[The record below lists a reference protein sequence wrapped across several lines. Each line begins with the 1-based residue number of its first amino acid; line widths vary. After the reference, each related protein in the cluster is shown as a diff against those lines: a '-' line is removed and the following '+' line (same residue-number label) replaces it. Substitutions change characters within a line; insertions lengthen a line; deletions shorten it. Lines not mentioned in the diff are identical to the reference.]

1 MFTYKT
7 LSAMDTVEF
16 GNRLGKALRPGM
28 VLLLYGD
35 LGAGKTCLA
44 GGIIHA
50 LGVNEHATSPTFTI
64 VNEYEGNFPIAHFDL
79 YRLDDPEELFDIG
92 FEEYLD
98 GRRVVLIEWPE
109 RAGGY
114 LPENYLKVTIT
125 GQGQV
130 REITLEP
137 YGPEYAGIDEEMK
150 NVVSAR
156 D

>member
-7 LSAMDTVEF
+7 ASAVETVGF
-16 GNRLGKALRPGM
+16 GERLAQLLKPGM

-35 LGAGKTCLA
+35 LGAGKTCFA
-44 GGIIHA
+44 GGIIRG
-50 LGVNEHATSPTFTI
+50 LGVFEHVTSPTFTL
-64 VNEYEGNFPIAHFDL
+64 VNEYAGTLPIAHFDL

-114 LPENYLKVTIT
+114 LPENYLKITIT
-125 GQGQV
+125 GAGDQ

-137 YGPEYAGIDEEMK
+137 VGLEYAGIDEEMK
-150 NVVSAR
+150 NVVSAGY
-156 D
+156 